1 MKKLFILLV
10 PAVLQAAN
18 MANGEAIYKTCVLC
32 HGNVAR
38 GTPGQLSPRIAGV
51 REFVRELG
59 AIGLKWKNEGFLG

>member
-1 MKKLFILLV
+1 
-10 PAVLQAAN
+10 
-18 MANGEAIYKTCVLC
+18 MANGEAIYKICVLC